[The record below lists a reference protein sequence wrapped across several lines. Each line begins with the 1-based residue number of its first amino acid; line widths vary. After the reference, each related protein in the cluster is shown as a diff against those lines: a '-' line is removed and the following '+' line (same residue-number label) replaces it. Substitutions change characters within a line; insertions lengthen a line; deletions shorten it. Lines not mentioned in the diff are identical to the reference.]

1 MGTWYD
7 QKRPEIVRAE
17 AFEFLPQFSTYF
29 NETPNL
35 GYPKKNVRI
44 FFQKGDRGLD
54 IFHRLQTDLG
64 MNLNNLDIVFFLD

>member
-1 MGTWYD
+1 M
-7 QKRPEIVRAE
+7 RAE
-17 AFEFLPQFSTYF
+17 TFEFLPQFSTYF

-35 GYPKKNVRI
+35 GSPQKMSES

-64 MNLNNLDIVFFLD
+64 INLNNLDIVFFID